1 LLFGILAGITIALI
15 SITVL
20 GIILA
25 VWRRYQRKKTM
36 TNELKEHLIRC
47 EKAVQYA
54 KPILG
59 KHGFPDDY
67 RTVTVIGFISVLI
80 EHQESVLLLIMHDK
94 AGSAF
99 ALARP
104 IVEGAYRGLWLNLP
118 ATDEELKKFNE
129 KDKIDPEFGAIAA
142 ALDLAY
148 GTEDF
153 FQDFKNRAWKSLN
166 SYTHGGMHQIGRRF
180 IKHEVLNSYTDGEI
194 YEITTTVTTLV
205 LVLISIFLKKQGH
218 ADSAKG
224 IDALIETFGPVA
236 DGKKAVTK

>member
-1 LLFGILAGITIALI
+1 MEKPSTVKGATLKVVIFVAALGILFGF
-15 SITVL
+15 
-20 GIILA
+20 
-25 VWRRYQRKKTM
+25 WHRYRRRRKTM
-36 TNELKEHLIRC
+36 TKALGEHLIRC
-47 EKAVQYA
+47 EHAIQTA

-80 EHQESVLLLIMHDK
+80 EHQESLLLLIMHDK

-104 IVEGAYRGLWLNLP
+104 IVEGAYRGMWLNLP
-118 ATDEELKKFNE
+118 ATDEELRQFNE

-142 ALDLAY
+142 ALDAAY
-148 GTEDF
+148 GTGDF

-180 IKHEVLNSYTDGEI
+180 MKHEVLNNYTEGEI

-205 LVLISIFLKKQGH
+205 LVLISLFLKKQGH
-218 ADSAKG
+218 ADSAKA
-224 IDALIETFGPVA
+224 IDGLVETYGPVA
-236 DGKKAVTK
+236 DGKKA

>member
-1 LLFGILAGITIALI
+1 MLKSATLEVVIVVAALG
-15 SITVL
+15 VPYGL
-20 GIILA
+20 
-25 VWRRYQRKKTM
+25 WQWYRKRRQAM
-36 TNELKEHLIRC
+36 TKDLKEHLIRC
-47 EKAVQYA
+47 EHAIQTA

-80 EHQESVLLLIMHDK
+80 EHQESALLLIMHGM

-142 ALDLAY
+142 ALDRAY
-148 GTEDF
+148 DTGDF
-153 FQDFKNRAWKSLN
+153 FQGFKNRAWKSLN
-166 SYTHGGMHQIGRRF
+166 SYAHGGMLQIGRRF
-180 IKHEVLNSYTDGEI
+180 VKHEVLNNYTEGEI
-194 YEITTTVTTLV
+194 YEITTTITTLV
-205 LVLISIFLKKQGH
+205 LVLISVFLKKQGQE
-218 ADSAKG
+218 DSGKE
-224 IDALIETFGPVA
+224 IDTLVETYGPVA
-236 DGKKAVTK
+236 DGQKP